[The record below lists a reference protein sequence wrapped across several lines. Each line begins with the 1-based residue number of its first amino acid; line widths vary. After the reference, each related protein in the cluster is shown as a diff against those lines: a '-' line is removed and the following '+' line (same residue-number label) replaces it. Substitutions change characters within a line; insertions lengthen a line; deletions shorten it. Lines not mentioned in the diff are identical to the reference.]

1 MGKSGSDAVKHCT
14 DTPDRRARGESK
26 LWEPFTEQLVGFM
39 NKLDLPLAWI
49 LWGANA
55 KVSCRKL
62 NKDSEDKHY
71 CRDASYPAA
80 RSSSTSPD
88 NFSGRNFFQCANDFL
103 SSKGRE
109 IFDWSLASC
118 PGSPPNLAPC

>member
-1 MGKSGSDAVKHCT
+1 M
-14 DTPDRRARGESK
+14 
-26 LWEPFTEQLVGFM
+26 GFM

-62 NKDSEDKHY
+62 NKDKHY
-71 CRDASYPAA
+71 CRDGSHPAA

-88 NFSGRNFFQCANDFL
+88 NFFSRIFFL
-103 SSKGRE
+103 SAPM
-109 IFDWSLASC
+109 IF
-118 PGSPPNLAPC
+118 